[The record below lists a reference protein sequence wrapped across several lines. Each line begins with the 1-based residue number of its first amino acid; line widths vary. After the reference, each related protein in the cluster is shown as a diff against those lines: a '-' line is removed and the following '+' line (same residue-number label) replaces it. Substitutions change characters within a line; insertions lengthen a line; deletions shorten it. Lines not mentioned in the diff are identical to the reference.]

1 MPSANPK
8 YLISTLTVDSVTWT
22 PIIPPFP
29 CNFISIKCGT
39 QLLIRTDSADVNT
52 QDTIP
57 VGMSE
62 AVVATSNLDSSG
74 HSRFPSAQTIAFL
87 QAASGT
93 PSVTL
98 RFVR

>member
-1 MPSANPK
+1 MSSANPK

-22 PIIPPFP
+22 PIIPPFS
-29 CNFISIKCGT
+29 CNFVSIKCGT
-39 QLLIRTDSADVNT
+39 SLLIRTDSADSTT

-57 VGMSE
+57 VGMTE
-62 AVVATSNLDSSG
+62 VVSSTHNLDSSG

-87 QAASGT
+87 QASAGT

-98 RFVR
+98 RFIR